1 MKTRKLTRETPKD
14 VLRAMQPNSV
24 VLYDAAFFGCTGSEV
39 TLLLSE
45 KTPWQIHSLADLMF
59 RNKVASIRWNI
70 NDGSIFKLF
79 EHQDGSG
86 IQLSFSGAGQLS
98 SLESNAE
105 ADADNISAWGWF
117 TSDQF
122 IENGS

>member
-1 MKTRKLTRETPKD
+1 MKTDKITRESPKD

-24 VLYDAAFFGCTGSEV
+24 VLYDATSFGCTGSEE

-45 KTPWQIHSLADLMF
+45 KTPWQIHSLADLRL

-70 NDGSIFKLF
+70 NEGSIFKLF

-86 IQLSFSGAGQLS
+86 WQLSFSGAGQMPR
-98 SLESNAE
+98 LESDGESHEIAG
-105 ADADNISAWGWF
+105 WGWF

-122 IENGS
+122 IKKKTE

>member
-1 MKTRKLTRETPKD
+1 MNSHRTTRETPKD

-24 VLYDAAFFGCTGSEV
+24 VLYEATSFGFTGSEA

-45 KTPWQIHSLADLMF
+45 KTPWQIHSLADLML

-70 NDGSIFKLF
+70 NEGSIFKLF

-86 IQLSFSGAGQLS
+86 WQLTFSGAGQMPR
-98 SLESNAE
+98 LESDGASHE
-105 ADADNISAWGWF
+105 ITAWGWF

-122 IENGS
+122 IKKRLE